1 MDIISGQA
9 LFLFFCFILSCFLI
23 FTTVRSR
30 RSSHGAA
37 ALPPGPPRLP
47 IIGNMHLVGKNPHR
61 SFAHL
66 SETYGP
72 VMSLKLGCLNT
83 VVIASPN
90 AAREVLRTQDQIL
103 SGRYWNEAVRSI
115 DHHSFSVAW
124 LHPSSPLWR

>member
-1 MDIISGQA
+1 MLGKT
-9 LFLFFCFILSCFLI
+9 LFLLGCFILSCFFI
-23 FTTVRSR
+23 ISTTRSR
-30 RSSHGAA
+30 RRKSLTAA
-37 ALPPGPPRLP
+37 ATPPGPPRQL
-47 IIGNMHLVGKNPHR
+47 IIGNINLVGKDPHR
-61 SFAHL
+61 SFADL
-66 SETYGP
+66 SKTYGP